1 MFVFLLMDIYVVKH
15 LVCEVKSKGLELR
28 YWRRNCQNKIPIQSE
43 LMRAELMIAQVVR
56 ALA

>member
-1 MFVFLLMDIYVVKH
+1 MDIYVVKH